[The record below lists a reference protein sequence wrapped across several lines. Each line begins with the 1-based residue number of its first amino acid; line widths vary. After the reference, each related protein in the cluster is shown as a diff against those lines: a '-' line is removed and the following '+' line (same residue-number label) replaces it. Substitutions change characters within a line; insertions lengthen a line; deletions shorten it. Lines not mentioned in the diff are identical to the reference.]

1 MKTIG
6 WTYVA
11 WAFVGCAHAEGLSP
25 QDFASEYSIVLS
37 SEASVYRIE
46 LPPAIYQGTVHDELE
61 DLAVFNS
68 RGEAVPFF
76 IRSSPRDGR
85 PGHAPAFLPLFPLLG
100 ATPSTASE
108 MRVTIESAG
117 VSSAGG
123 HSPGLGLRMDSSVP
137 APGSAVPRQYILD
150 ARAFEDSLAALQLV
164 WAREPVGYSGR
175 VRIES
180 SDDLDSWR
188 TVVAAAPVASLQA
201 NGREFVHARI
211 EFPAARGKFWRLT
224 WVGGTPSSPLTK
236 VLGEFA
242 ENRTDAAWAIETVRG
257 RQDTRRPAD
266 FEFDLEGH
274 IPVERIDVPL
284 TRDRYWLAR
293 VPEGN
298 PLFAGELS
306 LAAAWHPSELVF
318 LAQGNPP
325 FVLAYGSGSLRVP
338 RTDLT
343 SFISGIAVAPAAL
356 GDAKNLGGVA
366 RLAAARP
373 PVQWRRWILWLVL
386 FGALAAL
393 ASMAHR
399 LLEENGTLRS

>member
-1 MKTIG
+1 
-6 WTYVA
+6 
-11 WAFVGCAHAEGLSP
+11 
-25 QDFASEYSIVLS
+25 
-37 SEASVYRIE
+37 
-46 LPPAIYQGTVHDELE
+46 
-61 DLAVFNS
+61 
-68 RGEAVPFF
+68 
-76 IRSSPRDGR
+76 
-85 PGHAPAFLPLFPLLG
+85 
-100 ATPSTASE
+100 
-108 MRVTIESAG
+108 
-117 VSSAGG
+117 
-123 HSPGLGLRMDSSVP
+123 
-137 APGSAVPRQYILD
+137 
-150 ARAFEDSLAALQLV
+150 
-164 WAREPVGYSGR
+164 
-175 VRIES
+175 
-180 SDDLDSWR
+180 
-188 TVVAAAPVASLQA
+188 VAAAPVASLQA

-274 IPVERIDVPL
+274 IPVERIDLRLAEPNSVVEVQLYSRKNTKDAWNLVTRGRFYRIHTPYGDDRNQPIDVPL